1 MPKQSAGESVIARN
15 RRAWHEYHVLE
26 EYEAGLEL
34 HGTEVRSLR
43 QGGAQIG
50 EAYVRIERGEAW
62 LLGAHIQ
69 PYQFGNRQNHEPGRP
84 RRLLLHRREISHL
97 AGMVKQP
104 GLTMIPLDLH
114 LSGNRVKVRLGVCR
128 GKREYDKRQALMERE
143 AAREVQR
150 GLARA
155 WRHG

>member
-155 WRHG
+155 WRRG

>member
-50 EAYVRIERGEAW
+50 EEYVRIERGEAW

-155 WRHG
+155 WRRG

>member
-1 MPKQSAGESVIARN
+1 MSKPEQGPLIARN

-43 QGGAQIG
+43 QGGAQIA
-50 EAYVRIERGEAW
+50 EAYIRIERGEAW

-69 PYQFGNRQNHEPGRP
+69 PYQFGNRQNHEPGRA

-97 AGMVKQP
+97 TGLVKQP
-104 GLTMIPLDLH
+104 GITLIPLDMH
-114 LSGNRVKVRLGVCR
+114 LESNRVKVRVGVCR
-128 GKREYDKRQALMERE
+128 GKREYDKRAALMEKDAKRE
-143 AAREVQR
+143 IQR

-155 WRHG
+155 WRGG

>member
-1 MPKQSAGESVIARN
+1 
-15 RRAWHEYHVLE
+15 VLE

-43 QGGAQIG
+43 QGGAQIA
-50 EAYVRIERGEAW
+50 EAYIRIERGEAW

-69 PYQFGNRQNHEPGRP
+69 PYQFGNRQNHEPGRA

-97 AGMVKQP
+97 TGLVKQP
-104 GLTMIPLDLH
+104 GITLIPLDMH
-114 LSGNRVKVRLGVCR
+114 LESNRVKVRVGVCR
-128 GKREYDKRQALMERE
+128 GKREYDKRAALMEKDAKRE
-143 AAREVQR
+143 IQR

-155 WRHG
+155 WRGG

>member
-1 MPKQSAGESVIARN
+1 VSKDQQEALIARN

-43 QGGAQIG
+43 QGGAQIA
-50 EAYVRIERGEAW
+50 EAYIRIERGQAW

-69 PYQFGNRQNHEPGRP
+69 PYQFGNRQNHEPSRA
-84 RRLLLHRREISHL
+84 RRLLLHRREIAHL
-97 AGMVKQP
+97 TGLVKQP
-104 GLTMIPLDLH
+104 GITLIPLDMH
-114 LSGNRVKVRLGVCR
+114 LSANRVKVRVGVCR
-128 GKREYDKRQALMERE
+128 GKREYDKRAALMEKDAQRE
-143 AAREVQR
+143 MQR

-155 WRHG
+155 WRDG

>member
-69 PYQFGNRQNHEPGRP
+69 PYQFGNRQNHEPSRP

-155 WRHG
+155 WRRG

>member
-1 MPKQSAGESVIARN
+1 MRKQSAGESVIARN

-69 PYQFGNRQNHEPGRP
+69 PYQFGNRQNHEPSRP

-155 WRHG
+155 WRRG

>member
-1 MPKQSAGESVIARN
+1 MAKQSAGESVIARN

-155 WRHG
+155 WRRG

>member
-1 MPKQSAGESVIARN
+1 MAKPTTEAPVIARN

-26 EYEAGLEL
+26 EFEAGLEL

-43 QGGAQIG
+43 QGGAQIA

-62 LLGAHIQ
+62 LLGAHVQ
-69 PYQFGNRQNHEPGRP
+69 PYQFGNRQNHEPSRP
-84 RRLLLHRREISHL
+84 RRLLLHRREIGHL

-104 GLTMIPLDLH
+104 GLTLIPLDLH
-114 LSGNRVKVRLGVCR
+114 LSRNRVKVRLGVCR
-128 GKREYDKRQALMERE
+128 GKREYDKREALRE
-143 AAREVQR
+143 KDAQREMQR

-155 WRHG
+155 WKAN

>member
-1 MPKQSAGESVIARN
+1 MSKDQKEALIARN

-43 QGGAQIG
+43 QGGAQIA
-50 EAYVRIERGEAW
+50 EAYIRMERGQAW

-69 PYQFGNRQNHEPGRP
+69 PYQFGNRQNHEPSRA
-84 RRLLLHRREISHL
+84 RRLLLHRRESSHL
-97 AGMVKQP
+97 TGLVKQP
-104 GLTMIPLDLH
+104 GITLIPLDMH
-114 LSGNRVKVRLGVCR
+114 LSANRVKVRVGVCR
-128 GKREYDKRQALMERE
+128 GKREYDKRAALMEKDAKRE
-143 AAREVQR
+143 MQR

-155 WRHG
+155 WRDG

>member
-1 MPKQSAGESVIARN
+1 MAKPTAEQPLIARN

-43 QGGAQIG
+43 QGGAQIA
-50 EAYVRIERGEAW
+50 EAYIRIERGQAW

-69 PYQFGNRQNHEPGRP
+69 PYQFGNRQNHEPSRP
-84 RRLLLHRREISHL
+84 RRLLLHRREIGHL

-104 GLTMIPLDLH
+104 GLTLIPLDLH
-114 LSGNRVKVRLGVCR
+114 LSSNRVKVRLGVCR
-128 GKREYDKRQALMERE
+128 GKREYDKRQALMEKDAHRE
-143 AAREVQR
+143 MQR

-155 WRHG
+155 WKGI